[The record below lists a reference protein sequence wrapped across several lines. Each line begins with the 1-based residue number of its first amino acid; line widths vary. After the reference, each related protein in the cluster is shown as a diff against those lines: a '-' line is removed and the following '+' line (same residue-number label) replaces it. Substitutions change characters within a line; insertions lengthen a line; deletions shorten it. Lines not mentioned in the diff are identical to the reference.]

1 MAKNKSRRLRTK
13 IERYNILEEI
23 YTLYPEKTIELEF
36 ETPFQLLIAVML
48 SAQMTD
54 KGVNKATKKL
64 FEKVK
69 NPSDLLKMK
78 REEIEIM
85 LRSINYYRV
94 KTRHIFETALRL
106 IEEYQGKIPD
116 SLDEIQKLP

>member
-1 MAKNKSRRLRTK
+1 MVKNRTSRLRTK
-13 IERYNILEEI
+13 AERDHILQAI
-23 YTLYPEKTIELEF
+23 YELYPEKTIELDF

-69 NPSDLLKMK
+69 NPSDLIQIDT
-78 REEIEIM
+78 EEVEMM

-94 KTRHIFETALRL
+94 KTRHIFETAKKL
-106 IEEYQGKIPD
+106 IEDFQGEIPD
-116 SLDEIQKLP
+116 SLAEIQKLP